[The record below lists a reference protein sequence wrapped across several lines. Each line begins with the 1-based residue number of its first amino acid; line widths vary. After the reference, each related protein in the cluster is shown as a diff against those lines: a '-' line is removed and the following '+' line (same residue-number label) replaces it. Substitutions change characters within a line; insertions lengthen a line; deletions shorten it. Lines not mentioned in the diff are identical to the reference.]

1 MQCHSTFRYISLMSV
16 WMVILSGCQDSP
28 PTVAQDVQMADA
40 MEEDTVEDLSAP
52 EPLPANIDECGAIC
66 ADAPLYV
73 LSRIKFSAVADDGT
87 SYGFDLDNADT
98 MCDVQDLQ
106 TSDGRGGIDNRLGEL
121 LAVLPPAAVDVL
133 PGIVQ
138 TSIDSGQLSVLI
150 EAVGVEDFQPAQQ
163 TFLVL
168 RMGEGAVLHGADGH
182 ILASQTFGLDP
193 DPILGVAPVASVGDG
208 ELLAGPF
215 QFEIRLTYLGNKIQ
229 FRLFRGLVRFTH
241 DPLEDTISGTLGGIV
256 PLDDVTTLANMLGG
270 DDADLRD
277 LLLQLLPEFVDA
289 QTVAEGPCDGLSSAI
304 TFEGV
309 RAFVFQE

>member
-150 EAVGVEDFQPAQQ
+150 EAPE
-163 TFLVL
+163 
-168 RMGEGAVLHGADGH
+168 GEISRILEAHPRVKALFDNRWLH
-182 ILASQTFGLDP
+182 
-193 DPILGVAPVASVGDG
+193 
-208 ELLAGPF
+208 LLALKNGRIARRYHP
-215 QFEIRLTYLGNKIQ
+215 
-229 FRLFRGLVRFTH
+229 
-241 DPLEDTISGTLGGIV
+241 GGAWEEER
-256 PLDDVTTLANMLGG
+256 TT
-270 DDADLRD
+270 
-277 LLLQLLPEFVDA
+277 E
-289 QTVAEGPCDGLSSAI
+289 
-304 TFEGV
+304 
-309 RAFVFQE
+309 RAA